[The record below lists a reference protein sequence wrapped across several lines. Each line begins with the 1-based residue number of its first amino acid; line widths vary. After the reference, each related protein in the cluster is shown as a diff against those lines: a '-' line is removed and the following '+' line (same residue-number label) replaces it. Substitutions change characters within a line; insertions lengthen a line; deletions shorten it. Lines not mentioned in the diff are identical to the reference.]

1 MSMNSSRVIDETVT
15 SMLAFQGRDMQ
26 LPGLVQGH
34 LRKLHLINIIFAMEG
49 AHLSLRVHR
58 TADSLP
64 RFQQK
69 AWTVLIAAHD

>member
-1 MSMNSSRVIDETVT
+1 MSMNFSRVIDETVT

-49 AHLSLRVHR
+49 AHPSLRVHR
-58 TADSLP
+58 NADS
-64 RFQQK
+64 
-69 AWTVLIAAHD
+69 IAEISTEGRDSSNCRT